1 MHIALLAA
9 DKSGCIVVDST
20 RRGKQYP
27 DSFYATV
34 PLWCGVI
41 NAIVFGDSTGT
52 VSLSSQFEKIDNDE
66 INVVNFVGPP
76 WMPKSQRFSIQSVI
90 SNVIMQM
97 PMYLKDYIRNKLSQ
111 RLLKPLQPLWV
122 SPVDGMLD
130 VQGDDAACESLFSS
144 SSSSACSFVPIILLS
159 VSEERSEKQHRA
171 EGFSWFYVK
180 GAGDD
185 QENWCR
191 GLSPSDFWSHK
202 EDLLLSDDPDCVD
215 EVADEVVD
223 MTERSLPATL
233 RFLNKCKY
241 LCLSFFWEH
250 FFIQ

>member
-1 MHIALLAA
+1 MECL
-9 DKSGCIVVDST
+9 
-20 RRGKQYP
+20 
-27 DSFYATV
+27 
-34 PLWCGVI
+34 
-41 NAIVFGDSTGT
+41 N
-52 VSLSSQFEKIDNDE
+52 
-66 INVVNFVGPP
+66 
-76 WMPKSQRFSIQSVI
+76 
-90 SNVIMQM
+90 
-97 PMYLKDYIRNKLSQ
+97 
-111 RLLKPLQPLWV
+111 
-122 SPVDGMLD
+122 
-130 VQGDDAACESLFSS
+130 ACEILFFSS
-144 SSSSACSFVPIILLS
+144 SSLACSFVPIILLS
-159 VSEERSEKQHRA
+159 VSEERSERQHRA
-171 EGFSWFYVK
+171 EEFSWFYVK